1 LIIRCLLTIIE
12 NMLAV
17 IKTGGKQYIVQ
28 PGDKI
33 EIERIKDKKEGDD
46 IAFDEVL
53 LMEKGNKIEIGTPLI
68 KAVKVTAKIVEEF
81 KGKKKI
87 VFKYKSKTR
96 YKVKTGHR
104 QNLMKVEIGKIED

>member
-1 LIIRCLLTIIE
+1 
-12 NMLAV
+12 MLAV
-17 IKTGGKQYIVQ
+17 IKTGGKQYLVQ

-33 EIERIKDKKEGDD
+33 EVEIIKNKKQGDD
-46 IAFDEVL
+46 IAFNEVL
-53 LMEKGNKIEIGTPLI
+53 LTEKGNKIEIGTPLI
-68 KAVKVTAKIVEEF
+68 KGVKVTGKIIEEF
-81 KGKKKI
+81 KDKKKI

>member
-1 LIIRCLLTIIE
+1 
-12 NMLAV
+12 MLAV
-17 IKTGGKQYIVQ
+17 IKTGGKQYIVK

-53 LMEKGNKIEIGTPLI
+53 LVEKGNKVEIGTPLI
-68 KAVKVTAKIVEEF
+68 KAVKVTGKIVKEF
-81 KGKKKI
+81 KDKKKI
-87 VFKYKSKTR
+87 IFKYKSKTR

-104 QNLMKVEIGKIED
+104 QNLMKVEIEKIVGGG